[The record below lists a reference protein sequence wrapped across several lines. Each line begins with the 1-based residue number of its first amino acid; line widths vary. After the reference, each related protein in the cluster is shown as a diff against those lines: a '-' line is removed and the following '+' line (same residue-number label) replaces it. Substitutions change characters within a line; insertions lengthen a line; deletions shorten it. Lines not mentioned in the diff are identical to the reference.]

1 MMLRNKKIYFVFL
14 FIIFVL
20 LIVVVPLQRSIDKD
34 LDEMHPERKLVTAPT
49 GEFLGQFLFGFKDI
63 VVDLMWLRIDYY
75 WDHQQQEKMFPL
87 FRTITWLDPHFL
99 DAWILWAWHIGY
111 NLSAAVKD
119 PEIKEKCYWADINIL
134 KEGIK
139 FNQDKYDLFFEC
151 GWVYYHKL
159 KLFAEAA
166 KYFTLA
172 GQAGEAKDRPMY
184 VPHIL
189 AHSYA
194 KQHNWQKSLEIW
206 ESVKKK
212 NDENASQSEVVERH
226 IRKMKKHIKMEQ
238 MGETVKDDMYP

>member
-1 MMLRNKKIYFVFL
+1 MKFRPQKIHFIFL
-14 FIIFVL
+14 LLIFVL
-20 LIVVVPLQRSIDKD
+20 LIIIIPLQKSIDKD
-34 LDEMHPERKLVTAPT
+34 LDVLHPERKLVTAPT
-49 GEFLGQFLFGFKDI
+49 GEFLGTILLGFKDI

-75 WDHQQQEKMFPL
+75 WDHQQQEKMFPI

-111 NLSAAVKD
+111 NLSASVKE
-119 PEIKEKCYWADINIL
+119 PEIKEKCYWADVNIL

-159 KLFAEAA
+159 KLYAEAA
-166 KYFTLA
+166 KYFALA
-172 GQAGEAKDRPMY
+172 GQRKDHPMY
-184 VPHIL
+184 VFHIL

-194 KQHNWQKSLEIW
+194 KQHNWQKSLKTW

-212 NDENASQSEVVERH
+212 GYKNWSQSEVAGRH
-226 IRKMKKHIKMEQ
+226 IKKMKKYIKMEQ
-238 MGETVKDDMYP
+238 RGETVKDEMYP

>member
-1 MMLRNKKIYFVFL
+1 MMFRHKKIYFVFL
-14 FIIFVL
+14 FIILVL
-20 LIVVVPLQRSIDKD
+20 LIIVVPLQRSIDRD
-34 LDEMHPERKLVTAPT
+34 LDKMHPKRKLVIAPA
-49 GEFLGQFLFGFKDI
+49 GEFLGEFLFGFKDI

-87 FRTITWLDPHFL
+87 YRMITKLDPHFL
-99 DAWILWAWHIGY
+99 DAWILWAWNIGY

-151 GWVYYHKL
+151 GWVYYQKL
-159 KLFAEAA
+159 KLFAESA

-172 GQAGEAKDRPMY
+172 EQRKDHLMY
-184 VPHIL
+184 VSHIL

-206 ESVKKK
+206 ESVKEKGYK
-212 NDENASQSEVVERH
+212 NASESEVAGRH
-226 IRKMKKHIKMEQ
+226 IRKMKKYIEMEQ
-238 MGETVKDDMYP
+238 RGETVKDEMYP

>member
-1 MMLRNKKIYFVFL
+1 MRLRPQKRHFILL
-14 FIIFVL
+14 FIILIL
-20 LIVVVPLQRSIDKD
+20 LVIVVPLQRSIDRD
-34 LDEMHPERKLVTAPT
+34 LDKLHPERKLFTAPA

-63 VVDLMWLRIDYY
+63 VVDLMWIRIDYY

-87 FRTITWLDPHFL
+87 YRMITKLDPRFL
-99 DAWILWAWHIGY
+99 DAWILWGWNIGY

-159 KLFAEAA
+159 KLYAEAA

-172 GQAGEAKDRPMY
+172 GQCKDHPMY
-184 VPHIL
+184 VSHIL

-194 KQHNWQKSLEIW
+194 KQHNWQKSLETW
-206 ESVKKK
+206 KSVKGKGYK
-212 NDENASQSEVVERH
+212 NASESEVAQRH
-226 IRKMKKHIKMEQ
+226 IKKMKKHIKMEQ
-238 MGETVKDDMYP
+238 MGETVKDEMYP

>member
-1 MMLRNKKIYFVFL
+1 MRFRPQKIH
-14 FIIFVL
+14 FISLSIILIL
-20 LIVVVPLQRSIDKD
+20 LVIVVPLQRSIDRG
-34 LDEMHPERKLVTAPT
+34 LDKLHPEEKLVTAPA

-87 FRTITWLDPHFL
+87 YRMITLLDPCFL
-99 DAWILWAWHIGY
+99 DAWILWGWNIGY
-111 NLSAAVKD
+111 NLSAVAKD

-159 KLFAEAA
+159 KLYAEAA
-166 KYFTLA
+166 KYFSDALKR
-172 GQAGEAKDRPMY
+172 KDHPVY
-184 VPHIL
+184 VSHIL

-194 KQHNWQKSLEIW
+194 RQHNWQQSLETW
-206 ESVKKK
+206 ESVKVKGYK
-212 NDENASQSEVVERH
+212 NASESEVVRRH
-226 IRKMKKHIKMEQ
+226 IKKMKKYIEMEQ
-238 MGETVKDDMYP
+238 RGETVKDEMYP

>member
-1 MMLRNKKIYFVFL
+1 MLRNKKIYFVFL

-20 LIVVVPLQRSIDKD
+20 LVVVVPLQRSIDKD
-34 LDEMHPERKLVTAPT
+34 LDEMHPERKLVTVPT

-87 FRTITWLDPHFL
+87 YRMITKLDPRFL
-99 DAWILWAWHIGY
+99 DAWILWGWNIGY

-119 PEIKEKCYWADINIL
+119 PEIKEKCYWADVNIL

-159 KLFAEAA
+159 KLYAEAA

-172 GQAGEAKDRPMY
+172 GQCKDHPMY
-184 VPHIL
+184 VSHIL

-194 KQHNWQKSLEIW
+194 KQHNWQKSLETW
-206 ESVKKK
+206 KSVKGKGYK
-212 NDENASQSEVVERH
+212 NASESEVAQRH
-226 IRKMKKHIKMEQ
+226 IKKMKKHIKMEQ
-238 MGETVKDDMYP
+238 MGETVKDEMYP

>member
-1 MMLRNKKIYFVFL
+1 MLRNKKIYFVFL
-14 FIIFVL
+14 FIILVL
-20 LIVVVPLQRSIDKD
+20 LVMVVPLQRSIDKN
-34 LDEMHPERKLVTAPT
+34 LDKMHPERKLVTAPA

-63 VVDLMWLRIDYY
+63 VVDLMWIRIDYY

-87 FRTITWLDPHFL
+87 YRMITKLDPRFL
-99 DAWILWAWHIGY
+99 DAWILWGWNIGY

-159 KLFAEAA
+159 KLYAEAS
-166 KYFTLA
+166 KYFADALK
-172 GQAGEAKDRPMY
+172 QKDHPMY
-184 VPHIL
+184 VSHIL

-194 KQHNWQKSLEIW
+194 KQHNWQKSLKIW

-212 NDENASQSEVVERH
+212 GYKNWSQSEVAKRH
-226 IRKMKKHIKMEQ
+226 IKKMKKYIEMEQ
-238 MGETVKDDMYP
+238 RGETVKDEMYP

>member
-1 MMLRNKKIYFVFL
+1 MMLRYKKIYFVFL
-14 FIIFVL
+14 FIILVL
-20 LIVVVPLQRSIDKD
+20 LVVVVPLQRSIDKD

-87 FRTITWLDPHFL
+87 YRMITKLDPRFL
-99 DAWILWAWHIGY
+99 DAWILWGWNIGY

-119 PEIKEKCYWADINIL
+119 PEIKEKCYWADVNIL

-159 KLFAEAA
+159 KLYAEAA

-172 GQAGEAKDRPMY
+172 GQCKDHPMY
-184 VPHIL
+184 VSHIL

-194 KQHNWQKSLEIW
+194 KQHNWQKSLETW
-206 ESVKKK
+206 KSVKGKGYK
-212 NDENASQSEVVERH
+212 NASESEVARRH
-226 IRKMKKHIKMEQ
+226 IKKMKKYIEMEQ
-238 MGETVKDDMYP
+238 RGETVKDEMYP

>member
-1 MMLRNKKIYFVFL
+1 MLRNKKIYFVFL
-14 FIIFVL
+14 FIILVL
-20 LIVVVPLQRSIDKD
+20 LVVVVPLQRSIDKD
-34 LDEMHPERKLVTAPT
+34 LDEMHPERKLVTAPA

-63 VVDLMWLRIDYY
+63 VVDLMWIRIDYY

-87 FRTITWLDPHFL
+87 YRMITKLDPRFL
-99 DAWILWAWHIGY
+99 DAWILWGWNIGY

-119 PEIKEKCYWADINIL
+119 PEIKEKCYWADVNIL

-159 KLFAEAA
+159 KLYAEAA

-172 GQAGEAKDRPMY
+172 GQCKDHPMY
-184 VPHIL
+184 VSHIL

-194 KQHNWQKSLEIW
+194 KQHNWQKSLETW
-206 ESVKKK
+206 KSVKGKGYK
-212 NDENASQSEVVERH
+212 NASESEVARRH
-226 IRKMKKHIKMEQ
+226 IKKMKKYIKMEK
-238 MGETVKDDMYP
+238 MGETVKSEMYP

>member
-1 MMLRNKKIYFVFL
+1 MKFRPQKVHFIFL
-14 FIIFVL
+14 L
-20 LIVVVPLQRSIDKD
+20 LILILLVLIIPLQKSIDKD
-34 LDEMHPERKLVTAPT
+34 LAELHPERKLVTAPA
-49 GEFLGQFLFGFKDI
+49 GEFLGAILFGFKDI

-87 FRTITWLDPHFL
+87 FRTITWLDPNFL

-119 PEIKEKCYWADINIL
+119 PEIKEKCYWADVNIL

-159 KLFAEAA
+159 KLYAEAA

-172 GQAGEAKDRPMY
+172 GQCKERPMY
-184 VPHIL
+184 ITHIL

-194 KQHNWQKSLEIW
+194 KQHKWQKSLEIW
-206 ESVKKK
+206 KSVKGKGY
-212 NDENASQSEVVERH
+212 ENWTQSEVARRH
-226 IRKMKKHIKMEQ
+226 IKKMEKHIETEQ
-238 MGETVKDDMYP
+238 RGETVKDEMYP